1 MAPCAL
7 LVKETGTIDV
17 QRIEGVAQI
26 HNCMITPFSLSFIE
40 LFLPNFVCFQKHFQV
55 PCEFVIQAIYVNL
68 CAENVTIN

>member
-26 HNCMITPFSLSFIE
+26 HNCMITPFSLSFIA
-40 LFLPNFVCFQKHFQV
+40 LFLANFVNFAFRSIFRF
-55 PCEFVIQAIYVNL
+55 PVNL
-68 CAENVTIN
+68 LFKLSV